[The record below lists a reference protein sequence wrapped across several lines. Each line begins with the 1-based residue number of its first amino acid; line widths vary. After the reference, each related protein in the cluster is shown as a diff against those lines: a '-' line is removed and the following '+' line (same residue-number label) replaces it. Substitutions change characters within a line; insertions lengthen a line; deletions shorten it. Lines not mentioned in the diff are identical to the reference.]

1 MCIELGFDLAAV
13 EAGIAGTQFAGKV
26 LHFPAVSSTNV
37 LALEAA
43 QQGAQGG
50 VWVADEQSAGRG
62 RGGHTWHSVAGDG
75 LYVSALVRPRS
86 SIPMGRALWISLATG
101 LAAQAAVAASA
112 GLRLDIRWPNDL
124 ILNGRKCGGILVETA
139 VAPGEDGAGSMP
151 GAMLRY
157 AVIGVG
163 INLNHEGFPKELKG
177 VATSLRI
184 ERGEAVSREAVLSA
198 LLRELDGEL
207 RGLVDELGDG
217 LLERFS
223 AASSW
228 VRGKRVRVDEGG
240 GYTGVTDGLDSN
252 GFLRVA
258 ADDGTLHIVLS
269 GGVREI

>member
-1 MCIELGFDLAAV
+1 MFTELGFDVAAV
-13 EAGIAGTQFAGKV
+13 EAGIAGTQFAGRV

-43 QQGAQGG
+43 QQGATGG

-62 RGGHTWHSVAGDG
+62 RGRHTWHSVAGDG
-75 LYVSALVRPRS
+75 LYVSALVRPQLP
-86 SIPMGRALWISLATG
+86 IPMGRALWISLAAG
-101 LAAQAAVAASA
+101 LAAQAAVSESV
-112 GLRLDIRWPNDL
+112 GLPLDIRWPNDL

-139 VAPGEDGAGSMP
+139 VAPGEDGAE
-151 GAMLRY
+151 AMLRY

-163 INLNHEGFPKELKG
+163 INLNHEAFPEELKG

-184 ERGEAVSREAVLSA
+184 DRGEAVSREAVLSA
-198 LLRELDGEL
+198 LLRELDGEI
-207 RGLVDELGDG
+207 RGLVEEPGDG

-240 GYTGVTDGLDSN
+240 GYTGLTDGLDSN

-258 ADDGTLHIVLS
+258 GDDGTLHIVLS